1 MKAAELLQTK
11 LSRAAE
17 QIKHEHLYKPLGPS
31 ITLKAAHEPSTSSG
45 GFSLPKRP
53 VLEERQCRRNLEQLP
68 PQTARPESEP
78 QLCQLRTCVLGQA
91 SPSFGF
97 SVSTSLRSR
106 ASKTLKSSG
115 F

>member
-53 VLEERQCRRNLEQLP
+53 VLEERQCWRNLEQL
-68 PQTARPESEP
+68 QTGRPESEP
-78 QLCQLRTCVLGQA
+78 QLCHF
-91 SPSFGF
+91 SP
-97 SVSTSLRSR
+97 VSSDRLLHLLDSQFPH
-106 ASKTLKSSG
+106 L
-115 F
+115 